1 MNHSFNR
8 RYHIIVEVLNAT
20 THGIAA
26 ALSVVG
32 MIFLILKAIK
42 DNNTLAITA
51 FSIYGV
57 SLFILFLN
65 STLYHSFSF
74 TQYKNFFQKL
84 DHSSIYL
91 LIAGTY
97 TPYLMLAIGGRLGWT
112 FLTLIWTLAIAGII
126 FEAVTLDK
134 YPRLSTFFYLL
145 LGWLALFIIY
155 PLYQSVPLYGIVW
168 LALGGIMYSVGT
180 IFYRMKS
187 IKWMHIIWHL
197 FVIAGAACMFVSIWH
212 YI

>member
-126 FEAVTLDK
+126 FEAVNLDK

-197 FVIAGAACMFVSIWH
+197 FVIAGAAFMFVSIWH